1 MLLKEAVQSDN
12 KVKFILKEFGLFYL
26 KRIID
31 EDTFFVSITNQE
43 TEAIKKYFP
52 QAKVNQISNPIPF
65 ENSVFNKIEK
75 KKRFVYFGR
84 VHPHKNLS
92 LLIESFEAANLDDN
106 WSLEI
111 YGIKDDENYF
121 RFLKDKTKK

>member
-12 KVKFILKEFGLFYL
+12 KIKFILKEFGLSYL

-31 EDTFFVSITNQE
+31 SNTFFVSITNQE

-65 ENSVFNKIEK
+65 ENSIFKKFEK
-75 KKRFVYFGR
+75 KKDLY
-84 VHPHKNLS
+84 
-92 LLIESFEAANLDDN
+92 I
-106 WSLEI
+106 LEGFTTQKFI
-111 YGIKDDENYF
+111 IID
-121 RFLKDKTKK
+121 